1 MKVELLHPLTI
12 GSESK
17 EVGAI
22 IETTDYSGQKMIARG
37 LAKRA
42 GKSKKSKKA
51 DTAADD

>member
-1 MKVELLHPLTI
+1 MRVEILEPLTI

-22 IETTDYSGQKMIARG
+22 IETTDYSGQKMVDRG
-37 LAKRA
+37 LAKKA